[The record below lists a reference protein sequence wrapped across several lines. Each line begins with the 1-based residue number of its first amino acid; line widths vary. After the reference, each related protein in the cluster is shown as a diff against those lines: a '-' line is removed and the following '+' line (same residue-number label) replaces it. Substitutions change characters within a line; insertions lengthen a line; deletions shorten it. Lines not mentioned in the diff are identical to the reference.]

1 MAWLLAIFSLA
12 IATRL
17 LPASTAGL
25 ALTPPRG
32 WNSYDSFS
40 WIVSEEEFL
49 QNAKILANTLAPF
62 GYEYVVI
69 DFLWYRK
76 QEEGASVQS
85 SGHDLI
91 DEWGRPVPDPK
102 RWPSTAGGKGFA
114 PIADKVHAM
123 GLKFGIHVMR
133 GITTVAVAN
142 NTPILG
148 AKGWRAKD
156 IALTSQPCP
165 WMRECFVSINTT
177 SAGGKAFLK
186 SLYDQYASWGVDF
199 VKHDCVFGA
208 DNIDLEEIQ
217 AVSEAITNTGRPIV
231 YSLSPGVQATPSLAS
246 SVSGIVNMYR
256 ITGDDW
262 DRWGDVAAHF
272 DVAKSFAAAGLIGA
286 PGLGGGKSWPDLD
299 MLPLGWLTDGGAPYG
314 PYRSCRLSFDEQ
326 KTQLTLW
333 AMAKSPLMYGGDLRN
348 IDQATYAMITNP
360 TILEINT
367 HSTENT
373 EYYAGTLPGTE
384 DVPLLTLV
392 SCDES
397 SSKTHWT
404 LEKKQN
410 ARICWNASRTT
421 SSRSSVLSG
430 CFNWTS
436 LSDSS
441 LSDTESKGAI
451 RLWTSDFGELCM
463 DSQPNLPSSIGM
475 FASKRFSFCSMENSQ
490 AWQLLPNGK
499 LLSPSTGF
507 CAEVKEVAPIRIW
520 LARGLKGQYYVAFF
534 NLGQNSTTVTYS
546 LAGLQQRQPG
556 LKLATTRA
564 RGAQDPEAPKTQPG
578 LDADDSSTQCT
589 GEEVW
594 SRTEL
599 DKVESLSALVPSHG
613 CALFSLICSAS
624 GGKNLA

>member
-397 SSKTHWT
+397 SS
-404 LEKKQN
+404 
-410 ARICWNASRTT
+410 
-421 SSRSSVLSG
+421 
-430 CFNWTS
+430 
-436 LSDSS
+436 
-441 LSDTESKGAI
+441 AI